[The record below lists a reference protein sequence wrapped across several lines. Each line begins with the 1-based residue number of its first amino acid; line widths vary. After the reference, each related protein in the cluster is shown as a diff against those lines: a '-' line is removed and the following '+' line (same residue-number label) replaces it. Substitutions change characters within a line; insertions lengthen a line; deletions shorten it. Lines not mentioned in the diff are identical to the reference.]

1 MSRYNITSSTLLMMM
16 LAASL
21 LFLPQVTY
29 ADVDIDN
36 ARIYRIG
43 TDPRFV
49 GPMVQL
55 DDLAAS
61 ERWTGIRQFYLSP
74 NLGNSGYATLLTAF
88 SMDQPVWVRIAGDGS
103 SGSLITIIFV
113 NAPSP

>member
-1 MSRYNITSSTLLMMM
+1 MTKQNAISSILFMVL

-29 ADVDIDN
+29 ADVDIGN
-36 ARIYRIG
+36 ARIFRVG
-43 TDPRFV
+43 NDPRFV

-55 DDLAAS
+55 DDLAAN
-61 ERWTGIRQFYLSP
+61 ERWSGIRQFYLSP
-74 NLGNSGYATLLTAF
+74 DLGNSGYATLLTAF
-88 SMDQPVWVRIAGDGS
+88 SMDQPVWVRIAGDAA
-103 SGSLITIIFV
+103 SGSLIKIIFV